1 MKFRVTKLLEITQK
15 ITRICFK
22 YNVFKDF
29 CEYIRMENQVIKQKY
44 LKKILKQSVKEPIFW
59 KVKNSLLEL
68 EKDFIELKDRGFK
81 RFKN

>member
-1 MKFRVTKLLEITQK
+1 
-15 ITRICFK
+15 
-22 YNVFKDF
+22 
-29 CEYIRMENQVIKQKY
+29 MENQVIKQKY

-68 EKDFIELKDRGFK
+68 EKDFTELKDRGFK